1 MMRKLPAIARS
12 HAHPETSLVEL
23 QRRISGC
30 TDLGELLD
38 ELARGLGPLLPVD
51 DRVSIAFLEPAGEWM
66 RIYRVLPRAG
76 DLPGR
81 LPRVRVEGTPVGQV
95 VRAGAARVIEDV
107 RADPNITFGHASRD
121 RIRSTLSVPVWV
133 GGRIMGAMN
142 AGSTIAGACTADML
156 GHLED
161 IATIVGPA
169 IYAAEQ
175 VFLLVEERERIAR
188 AKAALEEEIA
198 GDRPDGLV
206 GAGAEFRSLL
216 ASARLAARSDA
227 DVLITGETG
236 VGKTALA
243 RAMHR
248 WSERRDGPFITVHLA
263 DLSPTIIESELF
275 GHERGAFTGALEKRA
290 GRFESA
296 RGGTIFLDEVA
307 EAPLPVQAKLLRV
320 IQDRCFERVG
330 GSRTLEADV
339 RIMAATSHDLREL
352 VARREFREDLFFRL
366 DVVPLRV
373 PPLRERIE
381 DLELLVDQIL
391 TRLGVSAG
399 RPRRLAATAWRR
411 LRAYDWPGNIRELES
426 VLRRATIL
434 EAPGE
439 LRLERFPDPGSSQ
452 GSAARDWPTLE
463 EHQRGYIIDVLEL
476 REGVI
481 EGPEGAAQLLGM
493 CPSTLRS
500 RMKRFGI
507 SARPMRAKGQR

>member
-1 MMRKLPAIARS
+1 MREERAIARKDT
-12 HAHPETSLVEL
+12 HPESSLVAL

-38 ELARGLGPLLPVD
+38 ELASGLGPLLPVD
-51 DRVSIAFLEPAGEWM
+51 DRVSIAFLEPDGEWM
-66 RIYRVLPRAG
+66 RIYRVLPRG
-76 DLPGR
+76 EDLPGR

-95 VRAGAARVIEDV
+95 VRAGAGRVIEDV
-107 RADPNITFGHASRD
+107 RTDPNITFGHASRE

-142 AGSTIAGACTADML
+142 AGSTVAGACTEEML
-156 GHLED
+156 GQLED
-161 IATIVGPA
+161 IATIAGPA

-175 VFLLVEERERIAR
+175 VFLLMEERERIAR

-198 GDRPDGLV
+198 GDRPAGLV

-216 ASARLAARSDA
+216 AAARLVARSDA

-236 VGKTALA
+236 VGKTAFA

-248 WSERRDGPFITVHLA
+248 WSERRDGPFVTVHLA

-330 GSRTLEADV
+330 GSRTLDADV
-339 RIMAATSHDLREL
+339 RIMAATSRDLREL

-391 TRLGVSAG
+391 SRLVGSAG
-399 RPRRLAATAWRR
+399 RLRRLAPAAWRR
-411 LRAYDWPGNIRELES
+411 LRAYHWPGNIRELES

-434 EAPGE
+434 EAGDE
-439 LRLERFPDPGSSQ
+439 LRLEGFSDRVSSQ
-452 GSAARDWPTLE
+452 APAARDWPTLE
-463 EHQRGYIIDVLEL
+463 EHQRRYIVEVLEL
-476 REGVI
+476 SGGVI

-500 RMKRFGI
+500 RMNRLGI
-507 SARPMRAKGQR
+507 SACPMRAKGQR

>member
-1 MMRKLPAIARS
+1 MRHERAIARKDT
-12 HAHPETSLVEL
+12 HERSLVEL

-38 ELARGLGPLLPVD
+38 ELARGLGPLLPAD
-51 DRVSIAFLEPAGEWM
+51 DRVSIAFLEPDGEWM
-66 RIYRVLPRAG
+66 RIYRVLPRAD

-95 VRAGAARVIEDV
+95 VRAGAGRVIEDV

-142 AGSTIAGACTADML
+142 AGSTIAGACTEDML
-156 GHLED
+156 GPLED

-175 VFLLVEERERIAR
+175 VFLLMEERERIAR

-198 GDRPDGLV
+198 GDQPAGLV
-206 GAGAEFRSLL
+206 GASRQFRALL
-216 ASARLAARSDA
+216 AAARLAARSDA
-227 DVLITGETG
+227 DVLVTGETG

-263 DLSPTIIESELF
+263 DLSPTIVESELF
-275 GHERGAFTGALEKRA
+275 GHERGAFTGALAKRV

-330 GSRTLEADV
+330 GGRTLEADV
-339 RIMAATSHDLREL
+339 RIMAATSRDLREL

-373 PPLRERIE
+373 PALRERTE
-381 DLELLVDQIL
+381 DLELLVEQIL
-391 TRLGVSAG
+391 GRLGGAD
-399 RPRRLAATAWRR
+399 RPRRLAPEAWRR
-411 LRAYDWPGNIRELES
+411 LRAYHWPGNIRELES

-434 EAPGE
+434 EATGE
-439 LRLERFPDPGSSQ
+439 LRLEGFPDPGSSQ
-452 GSAARDWPTLE
+452 GPAARDWTTLE
-463 EHQRGYIIDVLEL
+463 EHQRRYIIDVLEL

-481 EGPEGAAQLLGM
+481 EGPDGAAQLLGM

-500 RMKRFGI
+500 RMKRLGI
-507 SARPMRAKGQR
+507 SARPMRQKGQR